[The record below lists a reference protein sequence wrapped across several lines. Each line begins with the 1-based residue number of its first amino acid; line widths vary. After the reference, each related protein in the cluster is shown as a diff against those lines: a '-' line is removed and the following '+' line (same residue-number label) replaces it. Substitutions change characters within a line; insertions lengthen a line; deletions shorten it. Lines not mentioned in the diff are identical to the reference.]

1 MNLDSIDIRL
11 SVSADKAAKSLEGL
25 KTSLAGLSAA
35 LAPASS
41 GLESMVV
48 SLGKLVGM
56 QSGLSSIS
64 KTFSTLANS
73 WTALNAST
81 NKSAAEMAG
90 ISDKARTMSQSFAK
104 EYGIK
109 SKGSVQELT
118 NAFHKL
124 YSSVGDTVAMGQA
137 LGQIDHLIRSFAQL
151 KGESTEAG
159 IAIRE
164 ALQATTV
171 KLPEDLRRDL
181 GANLIKQMGKLS
193 HVSKTEGALP
203 SEIVKEINR
212 SLDPNA
218 LLGGDKDYS
227 AGFIDITGI
236 DNEAQ
241 ILEKLV
247 AALTAAEGKTM
258 TFYEAAKQDG
268 GVITHLDEQLNA
280 VATSLGTTLTGSIES
295 YLSAAQRINEISP
308 ELARQFM
315 QFDTAIDNIA
325 QNGNPFEAVLGGL
338 TQLQDIHLS
347 DSLNNITAIKDA
359 ISKFGGDYAGRA
371 AANLPGIAS
380 ALKQFD
386 GFTVPPIGED
396 LMNLAAGMSKL
407 GGKKIADAYEPLTK
421 ILSALTAFNGL
432 AINQEVIKSVAMLGD
447 ALYKFGLAKMDK
459 AVENIPKMAQS
470 ISQLVNQ
477 LSTMPAVSENT
488 IRLVSALGNVN
499 VTGNMAA
506 NTMGGRL
513 SNGLK
518 KFSGNAFNAR
528 KASMSLANAFGR
540 MYANFFIFFRLA
552 RRFVKDIDL
561 ASQLTEVQNVV
572 DVTFGD
578 MSDKMN
584 DFAKTAVDT
593 LGMSELTAKQ
603 IGSKY
608 QAMGTAIGIS
618 KSMAQSTNDF
628 VQKATNGYAD
638 VANSMADISINLTRL
653 AGDMASFYN
662 QDYADV
668 AEKLQAIFTGQ
679 TKPLRAFGIDLT
691 NATIQ
696 QWALNRGMEVN
707 IKTMTQAEKT
717 LLRYQYVMAQTAAA
731 HGDFERTQTTWANS
745 VRIATERLNQ
755 LRIVLGKIAIYT
767 FKPLVQSFNRA
778 MEQIVKGAEGL
789 LNALGKIFGWQIEWS
804 DGGIINEEADDA
816 DDLAE
821 NMGDAADNAKKF
833 KNFLLGI
840 DELNLLPDNSDK
852 DKGGKDGLGGL
863 GSLGDAMGG
872 FNIKPVEKGFDSIYD
887 TLFKLGR
894 RINEILKDLL
904 QSIDWDKVYEKAR
917 KFGKGFAQFLNGLLL
932 ESETFYEIGRFFANG
947 VNTFAHGLDAFHK
960 EFDGF
965 KLGVDI
971 GSVING
977 FIENLDWKV
986 IQSAA
991 VEKAHDLAQTING
1004 AFLTINWKELGKTI
1018 AEGLNTAIDYFYTL
1032 GKEINWSTIGMSIAE
1047 GINGFFANFDFVQAA
1062 ETLNLWAKGL
1072 LNALIAALD
1081 KTDWKKV
1088 GESIGEFIQR
1098 IDFISI
1104 GTKVVRAIWEALDG
1118 AFSVYRGVFEAAPIE
1133 MAITTALTT
1142 ALTSKTLTKNIL
1154 KALRKQGKKLSVD
1167 VENLFN
1173 GNTLKTFMSGF
1184 IGADDRGIVTEAG
1197 TVLGNLKN
1205 GVNAVSESLSK
1216 ATKVVGGLA
1225 VGFGE
1230 FFAIKDSIYD
1240 IVSGTDEVVKS
1251 IESIVGA
1258 ASLAGIAMTALLG
1271 FPTGLIATLAVG
1283 AAAGITGLIKGVID
1297 NDIKAF
1303 NESVINALSVPD
1315 GADLYTYMGNLK
1327 AQVADAA
1334 GNFTELDKKSQ
1345 TIIDLKEGISKNM
1358 DEIETSIGK
1367 IDLSLQAQIDLLP
1380 EDIQNVVDQF
1390 KGLNDDL
1397 RKVLS
1402 ESYDIIATALTGWGE
1417 AFDEN
1422 FAITKPEILA
1432 VVHDI
1437 NESMGKDIDEI
1448 ESQMAELK
1456 AQLDAGDITTTEF
1469 YESFTPLLE
1478 KQNEIKASMGLIEDS
1493 ASSLEET
1500 INGIDLSTLYSVDAD
1515 GVLKLSEQFVAADE
1529 AIRVAYD
1536 DTVKTIEDGGNAAIK
1551 ELKAYLANAQTLEQ
1565 RETLLKAITIEE
1577 TYMNME
1583 KEKTL
1588 GYVESFYDEV
1598 QKGILSGYD
1607 SVIESAKNEYNTNPF
1622 SWIKYTEESDAVNT
1636 YVQKYQREQIEPLAE
1651 HMRTMWGDAIDESS
1665 IYVGEKSQEI
1675 YDALFYTPEGFRVK
1689 LLNDDY
1695 KNILESQLS
1704 KLPDIAAK
1712 YGEDTSKAYQ
1722 DGVNKANTQSKVFND
1737 LSKATGVLTQH
1748 DRQLDGSIKKWDTLG
1763 TKTKNWA
1770 TIFEN
1775 VGRNII
1781 PSADKVGKDAGE
1793 GYKNGVSKA
1802 TDDLVGGLDKA
1813 KEAGKEAGS
1822 MLNDFTNYAKG
1833 LNEPTKQSTASLKE
1847 MNSVMKDIAS
1857 GGGGKKMNDTFQAM
1871 IGFQSQAGLAVN
1883 GVTNVKDALEKTVT
1897 AGNGVKDISTNFGT
1911 LITNLSG
1918 FANAFMPIKTGFDM
1932 FATDTQTNMTKTSAI
1947 FGESFTNII
1956 KYGNQ
1961 TIAWMK
1967 GSFIPMFSGAYWNS
1981 ITSSIP
1987 TAFGNAFKQAT
1998 NIMVN
2003 LWKQFAQWANQN
2015 MKMKVNMRGKEVTG
2029 VEVNIPQYDTGGF
2042 PEDGMFMANHN
2053 EMVGQFA
2060 NGKTAVANNEQIV
2073 EGIRQGV
2080 YDAVT
2085 AAMANGGQGVT
2096 VELVGDAS
2104 DIFTAVVKENNRSIM
2119 RTGAS
2124 PIRV

>member
-124 YSSVGDTVAMGQA
+124 YSSVGDTAAMGQA

-432 AINQEVIKSVAMLGD
+432 TINQDVIKSVALLGD

-518 KFSGNAFNAR
+518 KFSSNAFNAR
-528 KASMSLANAFGR
+528 KASMSLASAFGR

-552 RRFVKDIDL
+552 RRFAKDIDL
-561 ASQLTEVQNVV
+561 ASQLTEIQNVV

-608 QAMGTAIGIS
+608 QAMGTAMGIS

-679 TKPLRAFGIDLT
+679 TKPLRAYGIDLT
-691 NATIQ
+691 NATLKE
-696 QWALNRGMEVN
+696 WALNHGMEVN

-778 MEQIVKGAEGL
+778 MEQIIKGAEGL

-863 GSLGDAMGG
+863 GKLGDAMGG
-872 FNIKPVEKGFDSIYD
+872 FNIKPVEKGFDSLYD
-887 TLFKLGR
+887 TLYKLGKK
-894 RINEILKDLL
+894 IGEVIKNLLKN
-904 QSIDWDKVYEKAR
+904 IDWDKVYNKAR
-917 KFGKGFAQFLNGLLL
+917 RFGRDIAEFLNGLLSD
-932 ESETFYEIGRFFANG
+932 SELFYEIGKFFSGGINTIAN
-947 VNTFAHGLDAFHK
+947 AIDAYSK
-960 EFDGF
+960 EFNGWQW
-965 KLGVDI
+965 GVDLANI
-971 GSVING
+971 ING
-977 FIENLDWKV
+977 FNENLDWAV
-986 IQSAA
+986 IKSAA
-991 VEKAHDLAQTING
+991 YERAHDIAQETN
-1004 AFLTINWKELGKTI
+1004 AMFLTVDWSGVGKTL
-1018 AEGLNTAIDYFYTL
+1018 AEGLNTAFLYLYTL
-1032 GKEINWSTIGMSIAE
+1032 GSEINWSRVGKSISETINS
-1047 GINGFFANFDFVQAA
+1047 FFSTFDFELAGDTINKWSVGI
-1062 ETLNLWAKGL
+1062 LNLIYEAISGVNWNQVG
-1072 LNALIAALD
+1072 
-1081 KTDWKKV
+1081 KK
-1088 GESIGEFIQR
+1088 IGEFIKKLNIKKVAAELGKVLVKIFNAG
-1098 IDFISI
+1098 IDIFVSAF
-1104 GTKVVRAIWEALDG
+1104 GEAP
-1118 AFSVYRGVFEAAPIE
+1118 FE
-1133 MAITTALTT
+1133 TALI
-1142 ALTSKTLTKNIL
+1142 TL
-1154 KALRKQGKKLSVD
+1154 
-1167 VENLFN
+1167 F
-1173 GNTLKTFMSGF
+1173 
-1184 IGADDRGIVTEAG
+1184 
-1197 TVLGNLKN
+1197 
-1205 GVNAVSESLSK
+1205 
-1216 ATKVVGGLA
+1216 
-1225 VGFGE
+1225 
-1230 FFAIKDSIYD
+1230 
-1240 IVSGTDEVVKS
+1240 
-1251 IESIVGA
+1251 
-1258 ASLAGIAMTALLG
+1258 
-1271 FPTGLIATLAVG
+1271 
-1283 AAAGITGLIKGVID
+1283 GLIKG
-1297 NDIKAF
+1297 
-1303 NESVINALSVPD
+1303 NALSPIINKLFGEALKNLDTNWIAKELTSILSRGLLGV
-1315 GADLYTYMGNLK
+1315 GAGFAEFFTFKDTFKDLYLGVEDVGNALLK
-1327 AQVADAA
+1327 LGGVAVSAGAIMTSVFGFPAGTIAA
-1334 GNFTELDKKSQ
+1334 GV
-1345 TIIDLKEGISKNM
+1345 I
-1358 DEIETSIGK
+1358 
-1367 IDLSLQAQIDLLP
+1367 
-1380 EDIQNVVDQF
+1380 
-1390 KGLNDDL
+1390 
-1397 RKVLS
+1397 
-1402 ESYDIIATALTGWGE
+1402 ALTGEIVGIGSALIEVQREADKLDFAKSISNEGVGIGE
-1417 AFDEN
+1417 YISGAADSMRNAYDDYNNLARRMEETDLTGTKKNIERDMKEIGLAIESLGTSLGNTELTVSDKLDAIEKLFEN
-1422 FAITKPEILA
+1422 FRDNVSSLFSEELSVITEMGISGQATYYAEMEATLHNIEDAYNENIAGVYEKMEEYRRLFEEGVIPYDEFEGAMRNQMQKLNSLYSSLASEENSKIAEASSQIDFSKFFLGEETIDSVSATLEELSRIYVNGIDDIGTANDKYYETLLEMGHQAQAMGLDKEVGWVAKEIA
-1432 VVHDI
+1432 AT
-1437 NESMGKDIDEI
+1437 NEKEAQLIQDANDEYISALENI
-1448 ESQMAELK
+1448 ESQAWAKIGEIIANPEHL
-1456 AQLDAGDITTTEF
+1456 APTDV
-1469 YESFTPLLE
+1469 
-1478 KQNEIKASMGLIEDS
+1478 QNHVNEYVNTVFIP
-1493 ASSLEET
+1493 LEE
-1500 INGIDLSTLYSVDAD
+1500 
-1515 GVLKLSEQFVAADE
+1515 
-1529 AIRVAYD
+1529 
-1536 DTVKTIEDGGNAAIK
+1536 
-1551 ELKAYLANAQTLEQ
+1551 
-1565 RETLLKAITIEE
+1565 AITAETGRIGVTWKTGMTEAARGIADDMSSALGGMRIEGKD
-1577 TYMNME
+1577 YG
-1583 KEKTL
+1583 L
-1588 GYVESFYDEV
+1588 DF
-1598 QKGILSGYD
+1598 
-1607 SVIESAKNEYNTNPF
+1607 
-1622 SWIKYTEESDAVNT
+1622 
-1636 YVQKYQREQIEPLAE
+1636 
-1651 HMRTMWGDAIDESS
+1651 DAIWNERYASKVKEMGTAIEGLS
-1665 IYVGEKSQEI
+1665 KSQSLAKKS
-1675 YDALFYTPEGFRVK
+1675 ALEFA
-1689 LLNDDY
+1689 
-1695 KNILESQLS
+1695 ESQ
-1704 KLPDIAAK
+1704 
-1712 YGEDTSKAYQ
+1712 G
-1722 DGVNKANTQSKVFND
+1722 
-1737 LSKATGVLTQH
+1737 
-1748 DRQLDGSIKKWDTLG
+1748 QL
-1763 TKTKNWA
+1763 
-1770 TIFEN
+1770 
-1775 VGRNII
+1775 
-1781 PSADKVGKDAGE
+1781 
-1793 GYKNGVSKA
+1793 
-1802 TDDLVGGLDKA
+1802 
-1813 KEAGKEAGS
+1813 GKEMTGS
-1822 MLNDFTNYAKG
+1822 
-1833 LNEPTKQSTASLKE
+1833 
-1847 MNSVMKDIAS
+1847 
-1857 GGGGKKMNDTFQAM
+1857 GKKMNDTFQTM
-1871 IGFQSQAGLAVN
+1871 SGFESQAGLAVS
-1883 GVTNVKDALEKTVT
+1883 GVTNIKDALEKTVT
-1897 AGNGVKDISTNFGT
+1897 AGDGVKNISTNFST
-1911 LITNLSG
+1911 LITNLTG
-1918 FANAFMPIKTGFDM
+1918 FTGAFMPIKTGFDM
-1932 FATDTQTNMTKTSAI
+1932 FATDTQNNMTKTSAI

>member
-1 MNLDSIDIRL
+1 MATIDSIDLKL
-11 SVSADKAAKSLEGL
+11 SVSADKATTALKNLKDSL
-25 KTSLAGLSAA
+25 TQLSAS

-109 SKGSVQELT
+109 SKESVTELT

-124 YSSVGDTVAMGQA
+124 YSSVGDTAAMGQA

-151 KGESTEAG
+151 KGESTAAG

-241 ILEKLV
+241 VLQRLV
-247 AALTAAEGKTM
+247 DALTAAEGKTM

-295 YLSAAQRINEISP
+295 YFSAASKIYEISP
-308 ELARQFM
+308 ELSRQFM

-347 DSLNNITAIKDA
+347 DSLNNITAVKDA

-432 AINQEVIKSVAMLGD
+432 TINQDVIKSVALLGD

-528 KASMSLANAFGR
+528 KASMSLASAFGR

-552 RRFVKDIDL
+552 RRFAKDIDL
-561 ASQLTEVQNVV
+561 ASQLTEIQNVV

-603 IGSKY
+603 IGSRY
-608 QAMGTAIGIS
+608 QAMGTAMGIS

-679 TKPLRAFGIDLT
+679 TKPLRAYGIDLT
-691 NATIQ
+691 NATLKE
-696 QWALNRGMEVN
+696 WALNHGMEVN

-745 VRIATERLNQ
+745 IRIATERLNQ

-778 MEQIVKGAEGL
+778 MEQIIKGAEGL

-863 GSLGDAMGG
+863 GKLGDAMGG

-887 TLFKLGR
+887 TLFKLGA
-894 RINEILKDLL
+894 RINEILKGLL
-904 QSIDWDKVYEKAR
+904 QSIDWDKIYKKAR
-917 KFGKGFAQFLNGLLL
+917 DFGKGLARFVNGLLND
-932 ESETFYEIGRFFANG
+932 SKTFYEIGKFLAGG
-947 VNTFAHGLDAFHK
+947 VNTLANAIDAYHK
-960 EFDGF
+960 EFDGWQW
-965 KLGVDI
+965 GVDI
-971 GSVING
+971 GSIVNG
-977 FIENLDWKV
+977 FTENLDWNV

-991 VEKAHDLAQTING
+991 VELAHDIAQTINA
-1004 AFLTINWKELGKTI
+1004 AFVTIKWEKVGSTI
-1018 AEGLNTAIDYFYTL
+1018 AEGFNTVIDYFYTL
-1032 GKEINWSTIGMSIAE
+1032 GSEINWSLIGASIAS
-1047 GINGFFANFDFVQAA
+1047 GINGFFKAFDFVQAA

-1072 LNALIAALD
+1072 LDALIKALD
-1081 KTDWKKV
+1081 RTDWRRV
-1088 GESIGEFIQR
+1088 GQSIGEFIQR

-1104 GTKVVRAIWEALDG
+1104 GSKLVQAFWKALEG
-1118 AFSVYRGVFEAAPIE
+1118 AFSVYGGIFDAAPIE
-1133 MAITTALTT
+1133 TALATTIGT
-1142 ALTSKTLTKNIL
+1142 ALTSKTLTKSIL
-1154 KALRKQGKKLSVD
+1154 KGLRKQSKNIAGDIEKLFKG
-1167 VENLFN
+1167 E
-1173 GNTLKTFMSGF
+1173 TLSTFMSGF
-1184 IGADDRGIVTEAG
+1184 IGADSRGIVTEAG

-1205 GVNAVSESLSK
+1205 GVNAVSASLTT
-1216 ATKVVGGLA
+1216 ATKAVGGLA

-1230 FFAIKDSIYD
+1230 FVAVKNTMNDLAMAIAGNGDA
-1240 IVSGTDEVVKS
+1240 
-1251 IESIVGA
+1251 SIVGSLGKLVTA
-1258 ASLAGIAMTALLG
+1258 VGLASGAFALLFG
-1271 FPTGLIATLAVG
+1271 VPTGLIIAGATAAVAAIWGLKEATDKISENTAISALAKDMG
-1283 AAAGITGLIKGVID
+1283 DAGITLD
-1297 NDIKAF
+1297 ELSSQFKA
-1303 NESVINALSVPD
+1303 S
-1315 GADLYTYMGNLK
+1315 ADLITGDIQRMNGERSKLVDMKDGLSEMLGGLSAIKTVAEEGGFLTSQALEELVGDLDKVKTAWEDYIQSQYDYMIQSTRNNMSFIASQRSLTDEEVEYFTNKINELTK
-1327 AQVADAA
+1327 AKYDDIDATNDMVEETEKAWKEYFVARDNIQVDHNGQKIYNGEELAALEQHAKEVTMQMYDMADAMGVLGDTDVDNIVNA
-1334 GNFTELDKKSQ
+1334 FASTNREAQDLAVTLSDIEATDMSAYTAAITGYNQQLGETYKNTRNELDEYVNSQ
-1345 TIIDLKEGISKNM
+1345 VSAHKTLE
-1358 DEIETSIGK
+1358 EAQYETRDRYAKLDSM
-1367 IDLSLQAQIDLLP
+1367 
-1380 EDIQNVVDQF
+1380 V
-1390 KGLNDDL
+1390 
-1397 RKVLS
+1397 S
-1402 ESYDIIATALTGWGE
+1402 ESNKYLEDALMRGFE
-1417 AFDEN
+1417 E
-1422 FAITKPEILA
+1422 
-1432 VVHDI
+1432 VVG
-1437 NESMGKDIDEI
+1437 S
-1448 ESQMAELK
+1448 
-1456 AQLDAGDITTTEF
+1456 GD
-1469 YESFTPLLE
+1469 Y
-1478 KQNEIKASMGLIEDS
+1478 
-1493 ASSLEET
+1493 
-1500 INGIDLSTLYSVDAD
+1500 
-1515 GVLKLSEQFVAADE
+1515 
-1529 AIRVAYD
+1529 
-1536 DTVKTIEDGGNAAIK
+1536 NAA
-1551 ELKAYLANAQTLEQ
+1551 Q
-1565 RETLLKAITIEE
+1565 
-1577 TYMNME
+1577 
-1583 KEKTL
+1583 
-1588 GYVESFYDEV
+1588 
-1598 QKGILSGYD
+1598 
-1607 SVIESAKNEYNTNPF
+1607 
-1622 SWIKYTEESDAVNT
+1622 KYTENFIKPYVDSFPIIIDSEGNKIKPQIQEASEKILLYAFDYQPVWSLSGSYINKTLKSNWKDIFDDVKKDTIPVAKQSGKEIAESYASDLGN
-1636 YVQKYQREQIEPLAE
+1636 
-1651 HMRTMWGDAIDESS
+1651 
-1665 IYVGEKSQEI
+1665 
-1675 YDALFYTPEGFRVK
+1675 VK
-1689 LLNDDY
+1689 LTD
-1695 KNILESQLS
+1695 S
-1704 KLPDIAAK
+1704 
-1712 YGEDTSKAYQ
+1712 G
-1722 DGVNKANTQSKVFND
+1722 QSK
-1737 LSKATGVLTQH
+1737 KA
-1748 DRQLDGSIKKWDTLG
+1748 LDELASGMDN
-1763 TKTKNWA
+1763 TKT
-1770 TIFEN
+1770 
-1775 VGRNII
+1775 
-1781 PSADKVGKDAGE
+1781 AG
-1793 GYKNGVSKA
+1793 G
-1802 TDDLVGGLDKA
+1802 
-1813 KEAGKEAGS
+1813 EAGAT
-1822 MLNDFTNYAKG
+1822 LNDFTNYAKS

-1932 FATDTQTNMTKTSAI
+1932 FAIDTQANMARTSAV

-1967 GSFIPMFSGAYWNS
+1967 GSFIPMFSGTYWNS

-1998 NIMVN
+1998 NIMVS

-2015 MKMKVNMRGKEVTG
+2015 MKLKVNMRGKEVTG
-2029 VEVNIPQYDTGGF
+2029 VDVNIPQYDTGGF